1 LSSGTR
7 AHEEG
12 MSSNRQLV
20 RDGEALTLDELTVR
34 RWGRDCVWGNGQHLN
49 VIIQLMSKIPFE
61 TEIYGLNSK
70 KVL

>member
-20 RDGEALTLDELTVR
+20 RDGEAITLDELTVR
-34 RWGRDCVWGNGQHLN
+34 RWERGRCVGKDLRIGFGHTAYEY
-49 VIIQLMSKIPFE
+49 IIS
-61 TEIYGLNSK
+61 NK
-70 KVL
+70 KLTISLIDIL